1 MEKLQLNEVKEII
14 KNYCV
19 SSLGKN
25 LIDKLN
31 PSSDIKIVRR
41 RLNENVE
48 AKKILENS
56 NHIPLEGV
64 SNIKPIVEK
73 V

>member
-31 PSSDIKIVRR
+31 PSSDIKIFRR
-41 RLNENVE
+41 
-48 AKKILENS
+48 
-56 NHIPLEGV
+56 
-64 SNIKPIVEK
+64 
-73 V
+73 